1 VIPLVQPHATSAKPV
16 APHPASIWN
25 VLELNSRTCG
35 EHMERA
41 TKVFWSRRVICD
53 CGPVAG
59 IAIFRVVRWYAV
71 LMSLIVA
78 QGAYAMNST
87 AGGSR
92 EVLFYDAPYLVTI
105 TIPKSRDTFGLASIT
120 GGTFLGGHVIGGIG
134 FTPPGGGP
142 PNQGVGLRVYDR
154 GKGKDE
160 SVPWPINPT
169 LQEFVVEYEAHMAH
183 FYPNRNKRLQMG
195 QMGDVS
201 AVRFGDRTWFKFK
214 LIRTSTHS
222 VQYWTPLDDRKMLVL
237 HWDPPLKTF
246 FNRSRE
252 AKKLPEIESM
262 VASIRVSKEP

>member
-1 VIPLVQPHATSAKPV
+1 
-16 APHPASIWN
+16 
-25 VLELNSRTCG
+25 
-35 EHMERA
+35 MESA

-105 TIPKSRDTFGLASIT
+105 TIPKSRDTFGLGT
-120 GGTFLGGHVIGGIG
+120 GYPGRFSGGSKIGGMA

-142 PNQGVGLRVYDR
+142 PNQTVSLFVYDR
-154 GKGKDE
+154 GRGKDE
-160 SVPWPINPT
+160 SVTLPINPT

-183 FYPNRNKRLQMG
+183 FYPRYYYSTQYFNSRRSQIG
-195 QMGDVS
+195 EPGDVS
-201 AVRFGDRTWFKFK
+201 MVKFGDRTWFKFK
-214 LIRTSTHS
+214 LIRDSIYS
-222 VQYWTPLDDRKMLVL
+222 FQYWTPLDDKKMLVL
-237 HWDPPLKTF
+237 DWGPPRNTF

-252 AKKLPEIESM
+252 AKKRPEIESM